1 MLLDLTEEI
10 LLAVIVH
17 LDTRSLKQF
26 ALVKKGLQR
35 LVEPQFFRHVTLSG
49 NRFYHSVPAPL
60 NIFLQ
65 TLLSF
70 PQHGKLIR
78 TLHFIGDPW
87 DSSLLPTRQEVA
99 LVLEG
104 LAGTGYPLNAQINE
118 ELVWGI
124 DKKGGEY
131 RILEVCVAILLH
143 CSPNVEAVYHGSHFG
158 CELERLHD
166 VSFIGDIFKH
176 HLTPGIPSC
185 HFLALREFDYASEV
199 TPLHENRCKHFE
211 DLLWLFY
218 LPKIEYIKFS
228 LCRVFDPD
236 STIQWPLH
244 VPRPPRLHTFIL
256 QHSDIQVELI
266 DGLLSVAPDLKRLD
280 FHFRAM
286 FEFDFTNP
294 HHLLDCCKLSDILQ
308 VRAGSL
314 EYLALSI
321 TFVNRLN
328 EYDDWFAWINLT
340 QSVHG
345 SLRRLKSLTQLKFLR
360 APITMLLGYPG
371 NPSGYFRQDIPELP
385 PHLEVFCCT
394 DDRYDPR
401 FFHLDKEAVATVIEA
416 SLRSHRRS
424 LKSFIAGTAGEFGHY
439 EMWTPNS
446 LSRIHKVCEELD
458 ITFSLVEFG
467 GPLPLDR
474 DPGYTYVHP

>member
-1 MLLDLTEEI
+1 MLLDISEEV
-10 LLAVIVH
+10 LLAVIVR

-49 NRFYHSVPAPL
+49 NRFYNSVPAPL

-65 TLLSF
+65 KLLSF

-78 TLHFIGDPW
+78 TLQFIGDPW
-87 DSSLLPTRQEVA
+87 DWSLLPTRQEVA

-104 LAGTGYPLNAQINE
+104 LAGTGYPLNSQINE

-131 RILEVCVAILLH
+131 SILEVCVAILLH
-143 CSPNVEAVYHGSHFG
+143 CSPNVEAVKHGSHFG

-166 VSFIGDIFKH
+166 VSFIADIFKH

-185 HFLALREFDYASEV
+185 HFLALRGFDYASEV
-199 TPLHENRCKHFE
+199 TLRHENRCKHFE

-218 LPKIEYIKFS
+218 LPKIEWIN
-228 LCRVFDPD
+228 
-236 STIQWPLH
+236 
-244 VPRPPRLHTFIL
+244 
-256 QHSDIQVELI
+256 DIQVELI
-266 DGLLSVAPDLKRLD
+266 DGLLSVAPDLKRLG

-328 EYDDWFAWINLT
+328 EYDDWSAWINLT

-345 SLRRLKSLTQLKFLR
+345 SLWRLKSLTNLKYLR

-385 PHLEVFCCT
+385 PHLETFCCT

-424 LKSFIAGTAGEFGHY
+424 LKSFIAGTAGEFGLN
-439 EMWTPNS
+439 EMWTQNS

-458 ITFSLVEFG
+458 ITFSLMEFG
-467 GPLPLDR
+467 GPFL
-474 DPGYTYVHP
+474 